1 MLSIY
6 RQVNNIAKISDGK
19 RFENAFKNSINE
31 KHVLIKRL
39 NDNAA
44 SFGESTNTRF
54 TSTNECDFLLFEND
68 TRTLY
73 GLELKTTLGSLTYW
87 RKDFEDKNKKQ
98 SFQIKKNQILGLEK
112 FSQYDGGIFGFVI
125 NFRKTSENH
134 TFFISI
140 SDFLK
145 YTNTLSKKS
154 INIHDVLQMNPIKIE
169 NRLLRTNY
177 WYNLEKFFQD
187 TTCYGL
193 RKGKYTM
200 KKTAMKLKESLT
212 LTEKVM
218 AINNIVSS
226 NFGDDDYTPYYD
238 KLGRITTIIKYLID
252 GIELENG
259 DNLLELYNSDN
270 EMHDMVDS
278 VLHGNIDND
287 TLKDDWL
294 FIMMQAADKIDFMK
308 RKLIHHNYDLDKIV
322 DAANVIIDSLENFSK
337 LQLSELTPEM
347 IQTGMTVMK
356 KLADNN
362 VELNQETISSIIKDA
377 VAFNMDKATADIIDS
392 KNEEIRE
399 LRKYKMLWDSR
410 KLTDNQ

>member
-1 MLSIY
+1 
-6 RQVNNIAKISDGK
+6 
-19 RFENAFKNSINE
+19 
-31 KHVLIKRL
+31 
-39 NDNAA
+39 
-44 SFGESTNTRF
+44 
-54 TSTNECDFLLFEND
+54 
-68 TRTLY
+68 
-73 GLELKTTLGSLTYW
+73 
-87 RKDFEDKNKKQ
+87 
-98 SFQIKKNQILGLEK
+98 
-112 FSQYDGGIFGFVI
+112 
-125 NFRKTSENH
+125 
-134 TFFISI
+134 
-140 SDFLK
+140 
-145 YTNTLSKKS
+145 
-154 INIHDVLQMNPIKIE
+154 
-169 NRLLRTNY
+169 
-177 WYNLEKFFQD
+177 
-187 TTCYGL
+187 
-193 RKGKYTM
+193 M

-270 EMHDMVDS
+270 EMHNMVDS

-399 LRKYKMLWDSR
+399 QRKYKMLWDSR

>member
-1 MLSIY
+1 
-6 RQVNNIAKISDGK
+6 
-19 RFENAFKNSINE
+19 
-31 KHVLIKRL
+31 
-39 NDNAA
+39 
-44 SFGESTNTRF
+44 
-54 TSTNECDFLLFEND
+54 
-68 TRTLY
+68 
-73 GLELKTTLGSLTYW
+73 
-87 RKDFEDKNKKQ
+87 
-98 SFQIKKNQILGLEK
+98 
-112 FSQYDGGIFGFVI
+112 
-125 NFRKTSENH
+125 
-134 TFFISI
+134 
-140 SDFLK
+140 
-145 YTNTLSKKS
+145 
-154 INIHDVLQMNPIKIE
+154 
-169 NRLLRTNY
+169 
-177 WYNLEKFFQD
+177 
-187 TTCYGL
+187 
-193 RKGKYTM
+193 M

-218 AINNIVSS
+218 AIKNIVSS
-226 NFGDDDYTPYYD
+226 NFMDDEYTPYYD

-252 GIELENG
+252 GIELEDE

-278 VLHGNIDND
+278 VLHGDIDND

-308 RKLIHHNYDLDKIV
+308 RKLIHHNYDLEKIV

-362 VELNQETISSIIKDA
+362 VELNQETVSSIIKDA
-377 VAFNMDKATADIIDS
+377 VAFDMDKATADIIDS

-410 KLTDNQ
+410 NLADNQQ

>member
-1 MLSIY
+1 
-6 RQVNNIAKISDGK
+6 
-19 RFENAFKNSINE
+19 
-31 KHVLIKRL
+31 
-39 NDNAA
+39 
-44 SFGESTNTRF
+44 
-54 TSTNECDFLLFEND
+54 
-68 TRTLY
+68 
-73 GLELKTTLGSLTYW
+73 
-87 RKDFEDKNKKQ
+87 
-98 SFQIKKNQILGLEK
+98 
-112 FSQYDGGIFGFVI
+112 
-125 NFRKTSENH
+125 
-134 TFFISI
+134 
-140 SDFLK
+140 
-145 YTNTLSKKS
+145 
-154 INIHDVLQMNPIKIE
+154 
-169 NRLLRTNY
+169 
-177 WYNLEKFFQD
+177 
-187 TTCYGL
+187 
-193 RKGKYTM
+193 M

-226 NFGDDDYTPYYD
+226 NFTDDDYTPYYD

-252 GIELENG
+252 GIELENE

-278 VLHGNIDND
+278 VLHGDIDND

-294 FIMMQAADKIDFMK
+294 FVMMQAADKIDFMK
-308 RKLIHHNYDLDKIV
+308 RKLIHHNYDLEKIV

-377 VAFNMDKATADIIDS
+377 VAFDMDKATADIIDS

-399 LRKYKMLWDSR
+399 LRKYKILWDSR
-410 KLTDNQ
+410 NLTANQ

>member
-1 MLSIY
+1 
-6 RQVNNIAKISDGK
+6 
-19 RFENAFKNSINE
+19 
-31 KHVLIKRL
+31 
-39 NDNAA
+39 
-44 SFGESTNTRF
+44 
-54 TSTNECDFLLFEND
+54 
-68 TRTLY
+68 
-73 GLELKTTLGSLTYW
+73 
-87 RKDFEDKNKKQ
+87 
-98 SFQIKKNQILGLEK
+98 
-112 FSQYDGGIFGFVI
+112 
-125 NFRKTSENH
+125 
-134 TFFISI
+134 
-140 SDFLK
+140 
-145 YTNTLSKKS
+145 
-154 INIHDVLQMNPIKIE
+154 
-169 NRLLRTNY
+169 
-177 WYNLEKFFQD
+177 
-187 TTCYGL
+187 
-193 RKGKYTM
+193 M

-218 AINNIVSS
+218 AIKNIVSS
-226 NFGDDDYTPYYD
+226 NFMDDEYTPYYD

-252 GIELENG
+252 GIELEYE

-278 VLHGNIDND
+278 VLHGDIDND

-308 RKLIHHNYDLDKIV
+308 RKLIHHNYDLEKIV

-362 VELNQETISSIIKDA
+362 VELNQETVSSIIKDA
-377 VAFNMDKATADIIDS
+377 VAFDMDKATADIIDS

-410 KLTDNQ
+410 NLADNQ